1 MAGKK
6 KPPTERE
13 PLLIAVTADGEVT
26 GDYWKNISAFESQ
39 AEARIAAEREAER
52 EATNKPT
59 ELQNSVQIPKVY
71 QHSERT
77 FKGKLERHGEAVM
90 SMHSQG
96 KSIDHIRKILG
107 MGARTIARIIKELT
121 EEGR

>member
-1 MAGKK
+1 M
-6 KPPTERE
+6 EQQNC
-13 PLLIAVTADGEVT
+13 LLAVSASGEVT
-26 GDYWKNISAFESQ
+26 GGYWKNISDFESQ

-59 ELQNSVQIPKVY
+59 EILNSVQTPKVY

-77 FKGKLERHGEAVM
+77 FEGKLERHGEAVM

-96 KSIDHIRKILG
+96 KPIDHIRKILG
-107 MGARTIARIIKELT
+107 MGARTIARIIKELA